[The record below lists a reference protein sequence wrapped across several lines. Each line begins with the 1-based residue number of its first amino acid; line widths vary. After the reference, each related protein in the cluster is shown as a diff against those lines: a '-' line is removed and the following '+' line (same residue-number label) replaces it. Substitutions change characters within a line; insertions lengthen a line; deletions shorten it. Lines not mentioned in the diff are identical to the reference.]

1 MGSTRQLPSTLAFK
15 HIFQQ
20 ASVGTALLLAAL
32 PLAARLQGLVQYYFP
47 MGDGSGLKLTAAKYL
62 TPKAYDITKFGGL
75 TPDFAC
81 KDYPHG
87 ERVCCW
93 GAAAGLSLTRRMCAA
108 GFVYCMPHLGRHYK
122 QRVC

>member
-1 MGSTRQLPSTLAFK
+1 MLCC
-15 HIFQQ
+15 
-20 ASVGTALLLAAL
+20 V
-32 PLAARLQGLVQYYFP
+32 QGLVQYYFP

-87 ERVCCW
+87 
-93 GAAAGLSLTRRMCAA
+93 ANRREGSHVVGWRCSR
-108 GFVYCMPHLGRHYK
+108 GDD
-122 QRVC
+122 

>member
-1 MGSTRQLPSTLAFK
+1 
-15 HIFQQ
+15 
-20 ASVGTALLLAAL
+20 
-32 PLAARLQGLVQYYFP
+32 

-87 ERVCCW
+87 ALRGVASAQ
-93 GAAAGLSLTRRMCAA
+93 GYLS
-108 GFVYCMPHLGRHYK
+108 
-122 QRVC
+122 